1 MLGDVGTAEVDINA
15 QGARV
20 TSIDAA
26 DGWTVVDQ
34 RPRRWARR
42 RPATRVSL
50 YLRRDALHEWE
61 FVVNQLADD
70 SWEAAVVEQWP
81 DLRPGSVVTP
91 GGTVRFR
98 WDNDVLSLAEVVPAA
113 GWDSRGDAEGGESA
127 FVVFSR
133 GTENWEAVVLSDPV
147 SGGHPTVVQRGHN
160 RRVDLGGRFGV
171 PAARCSP

>member
-1 MLGDVGTAEVDINA
+1 MLGDVGTVRVDIDA
-15 QGARV
+15 RGARL
-20 TSIDAA
+20 TSIDSAA
-26 DGWTVVDQ
+26 GWTVVDQ

-42 RPATRVSL
+42 RPAQCVSL

-61 FVVNQLADD
+61 VEVNHVADG

-98 WDNDVLSLAEVVPAA
+98 WDDDVLSLAEVVPTA
-113 GWDSRGDAEGGESA
+113 GWDSRADAESGEDA

-133 GTENWEAVVLSDPV
+133 GTEEWEVLVLSDPFP
-147 SGGHPTVVQRGHN
+147 GGHPTLVQRGHN
-160 RRVDLGGRFGV
+160 RRVDLGASV
-171 PAARCSP
+171 AIAP